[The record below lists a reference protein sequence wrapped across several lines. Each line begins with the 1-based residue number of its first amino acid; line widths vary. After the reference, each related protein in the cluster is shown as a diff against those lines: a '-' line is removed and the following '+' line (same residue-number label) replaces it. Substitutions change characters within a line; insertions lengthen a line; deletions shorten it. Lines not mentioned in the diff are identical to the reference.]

1 MGQSFETPAE
11 SNDSKSSVHS
21 SPSDLSVSGRSSVQV
36 SSQSSPASVM
46 NLPSKLSPNELE
58 EMDGDVEAFLRVLER
73 TEAQLQN
80 AKAVE
85 QPELEQLIQMA
96 KQTVLRLNLS
106 KNLVKYQL
114 RSNMEEYATERQ
126 LLLKNIA
133 NIEKNVHILQN
144 ENECINMKNLKLIKS
159 LKTLKNDR
167 VKALKAENALLRKQV
182 QDQSTRSPTML
193 DALGRLAVQDDACK
207 PEHSDR
213 VSSGQTMHC
222 GARMLVFH
230 FLFLNCSSTTNKYFI
245 METLVLVAI
254 VVILATFFLGS
265 TIFAPSRTVEI
276 NPASD
281 DVAVEEQEFTP
292 RTLYKYNGFDLEQIY
307 IAVKGNVYDVSKA
320 RQFYGPSGPYSNF
333 AGHDASRGLAKNSFD
348 ECKYLPF
355 VSTNV

>member
-1 MGQSFETPAE
+1 MGQSFVAPADPG
-11 SNDSKSSVHS
+11 DSKSSVDS
-21 SPSDLSVSGRSSVQV
+21 SPSGLSVSGRSSVQV

-46 NLPSKLSPNELE
+46 NLQSKLSPNELE
-58 EMDGDVEAFLRVLER
+58 EMDTDVEAFLQVLER
-73 TEAQLQN
+73 TEAQLHN
-80 AKAVE
+80 AKVVE
-85 QPELEQLIQMA
+85 QPELEELIQMA
-96 KQTVLRLNLS
+96 KQTVLRLNLN

-133 NIEKNVHILQN
+133 NIEKNIHILQN

-159 LKTLKNDR
+159 LKTLKNDK
-167 VKALKAENALLRKQV
+167 VKALKAENALLRKQI

-193 DALGRLAVQDDACK
+193 DALGRLAT
-207 PEHSDR
+207 PI
-213 VSSGQTMHC
+213 VSSPAGVCIAVHGCYFYIFYFQPVV
-222 GARMLVFH
+222 APQ
-230 FLFLNCSSTTNKYFI
+230 NKYFS
-245 METLVLVAI
+245 METLVLIAI
-254 VVILATFFLGS
+254 VVILATFLLKS
-265 TIFAPSRTVEI
+265 TIFAPPRTVEI
-276 NPASD
+276 NPERD

-307 IAVKGNVYDVSKA
+307 IAVKGNVYDVSKS

-355 VSTNV
+355 VLTNK

>member
-1 MGQSFETPAE
+1 MGQSFVAPADPG
-11 SNDSKSSVHS
+11 DSKSSVDS
-21 SPSDLSVSGRSSVQV
+21 SPSGPSVSGRSSVQV

-46 NLPSKLSPNELE
+46 NLQSKLSPNELE
-58 EMDGDVEAFLRVLER
+58 EMDTDVEAFLQVLER
-73 TEAQLQN
+73 TEAQLHN
-80 AKAVE
+80 AKVVE
-85 QPELEQLIQMA
+85 QPELEELIQMA
-96 KQTVLRLNLS
+96 KQTVLRLNLN

-133 NIEKNVHILQN
+133 NIEKNIHILQN

-159 LKTLKNDR
+159 LKTLKNDK
-167 VKALKAENALLRKQV
+167 VKALKAENALLRKQI

-193 DALGRLAVQDDACK
+193 DALGRLASHYALRCTDVI
-207 PEHSDR
+207 
-213 VSSGQTMHC
+213 
-222 GARMLVFH
+222 
-230 FLFLNCSSTTNKYFI
+230 STFFYFQPVVAPQNKYFS
-245 METLVLVAI
+245 METLVLIAI
-254 VVILATFFLGS
+254 VVILATFLLKS
-265 TIFAPSRTVEI
+265 TIFAPPRTVEI
-276 NPASD
+276 NPERD

-307 IAVKGNVYDVSKA
+307 IAVKGNVYDVSKS

-355 VSTNV
+355 VLTNK